1 LGRNEKQQRSHAT
14 AKPTA
19 PVRAQL
25 GLIAVRILAIYVSQ
39 KPRAGPKVVVVPGFA
54 RNAPKGSRQSK
65 MGDEKALWKVR
76 GLP

>member
-1 LGRNEKQQRSHAT
+1 
-14 AKPTA
+14 
-19 PVRAQL
+19 
-25 GLIAVRILAIYVSQ
+25 LIAVRILAIYVSQ